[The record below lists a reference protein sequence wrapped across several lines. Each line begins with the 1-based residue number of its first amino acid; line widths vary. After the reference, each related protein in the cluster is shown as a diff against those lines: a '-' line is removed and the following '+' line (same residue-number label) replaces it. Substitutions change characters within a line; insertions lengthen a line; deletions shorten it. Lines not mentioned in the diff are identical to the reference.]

1 MVGPRATLTIVQNI
15 IRKLLALVWRLVRE
29 FVLRWLKDLLKKSLY
44 FIVAGVVIVAFVAVV
59 FTLFR

>member
-1 MVGPRATLTIVQNI
+1 MQNI
-15 IRKLLALVWRLVRE
+15 IRKILALVWRLVRE

-44 FIVAGVVIVAFVAVV
+44 FVVAGVVIVAFVAVV